1 MLHLGTTYSLEIWL
15 KIMSDEQYTLLC
27 ISGEVCSQS
36 VGSNFDEVKTM
47 DLTCSIRVDGKESS
61 TIIEEVCYEDDNS
74 DDDYDSIQRPAFLV
88 EGEPDFESGP
98 PQDGLEYLRR
108 VRYAI

>member
-1 MLHLGTTYSLEIWL
+1 M
-15 KIMSDEQYTLLC
+15 KIIFDEQYTLLC
-27 ISGEVCSQS
+27 ISGEVCFQS
-36 VGSNFDEVKTM
+36 VGTAFDEVKSM
-47 DLTCSIRVDGKESS
+47 DLTCGVLSDGKENS
-61 TIIEEVCYEDDNS
+61 TIVEEVCYEDDNS
-74 DDDYDSIQRPAFLV
+74 DDEYDSIQRPAFVV